1 MMGTVLIIL
10 IVLALLWPWIL
21 KWLRGFMA
29 RRAEDMLRKMTGQPT
44 RRQERKMK
52 RERQRADNTQSS
64 HRQRRRHPAT
74 HPADELRKVAVDVE
88 YTESV
93 DYSETSVIDNG
104 KTSSRREYHEQQ
116 VEDVKFTEIK
126 DKTGKKE

>member
-1 MMGTVLIIL
+1 MGTVLIIL

-21 KWLRGFMA
+21 KWLHGFMA

-64 HRQRRRHPAT
+64 RRQRRRHPAT

>member
-1 MMGTVLIIL
+1 MGTVLIIL

-29 RRAEDMLRKMTGQPT
+29 LRAEDLLRKMTGQPT

-64 HRQRRRHPAT
+64 RRQRRRHPAT

>member
-1 MMGTVLIIL
+1 MGTVLIIL

-64 HRQRRRHPAT
+64 RRQHSRHPAT